1 MGVGLD
7 RTREGAPMI
16 IVRMKDGQTV
26 QVDGGSYVRT
36 HARRPNDPPTFGA
49 GDARE
54 VLLVYDI
61 AGDILGE
68 FDRVKV
74 SEYVI
79 T

>member
-1 MGVGLD
+1 
-7 RTREGAPMI
+7 MI

-26 QVDGGSYVRT
+26 QVDGGTYVRT
-36 HARRPNDPPTFGA
+36 HTRRPTDPPTLGA

-54 VLLVYDI
+54 VLLVFDL

-68 FDRVKV
+68 FDRGAI

-79 T
+79 S